1 MNLLFLNA
9 FKGLKK
15 KKVQMLAIILMVFLS
30 TGIYTAMNSA
40 LDRLENKY
48 YDYLDE
54 QNVEDFSFVPVI
66 DYSKDITLEELNTLE
81 QNELKNTTI
90 EEKQIINIYKSCLV
104 KVNESCSQ
112 NLYMGI
118 QGIFEKYSAQY
129 SIGNKKIDAL
139 TNKYDFKYNIEYS
152 KFVSDDKYMI
162 KAIPYNKDKE
172 INKAYLVEGKFPT
185 KDNEIT
191 ILPKFASNNDLEI
204 GDNYKIGDTTYKIVG
219 YTYAPDYIYPMIS
232 FSTPIFDEK
241 YNNVVFL
248 TNKAYNNFQ
257 GIKDDVYVAKF
268 NYKTDPKDR
277 MNITIGEDNIES
289 KNPAS
294 RILSEQKDKL
304 TMSMSSGSRI
314 MRIDMLQME
323 FEMDRNFAEYFLY
336 LLLGISVFIIII
348 VAKKRIDD
356 ERLQIGVLKSLGYKS
371 SSIAFSYL
379 VYPIVGSIVGGILG
393 YTLGVILSKPLTSLY
408 LNYFNIPLSGFT
420 FEPKYLLNSIC
431 IPLILLSILTYLI
444 ALFMLR
450 KKPLKLLKEGSNL
463 KVNFLS
469 KLVSKLTSKLP
480 FNYRF
485 KYSLASRSLGKLLIV
500 TLTSFCTGML
510 IVLTL
515 IGMNLFNSMIDK
527 SFEGLTFKYMIS
539 YNTAMTLESDDD
551 LILQNTL
558 TLNRLL
564 DKNGKEKRL
573 DDDEYSITLNG
584 IDSDAKNIEL
594 LDKKGKNIINK
605 IDIENGIIIN
615 ENIKEVINAEVG
627 DTLEFKYND
636 STLNYEIVGITES
649 YMNLTTYVN
658 REYLSKALGS
668 SIPIYTAKYSN
679 NKKYS
684 NMKNL
689 DDEELSKINSIFSID
704 DLEKNIKKQMQT
716 MNSSVYIVIGFAS
729 FMALII
735 IAVIANIVV
744 EENKRTISLMKVMGY
759 KNKNISKI
767 VLNIYTPFVI
777 IAYLLSIPAMIALL
791 KWIISMLVGDINM
804 VIPITLSWP
813 MALIGLIGLVVAY
826 YVAINLSRKVL
837 NKVPLAVA
845 LKRE

>member
-15 KKVQMLAIILMVFLS
+15 KKVQMLGIILMVLLS

-40 LDRLENKY
+40 LDRLENRY

-54 QNVEDFSFVPVI
+54 QNVEDFSFMPVI
-66 DYSKDITLEELNTLE
+66 NYDSDISIEELNTLE
-81 QNELKNTTI
+81 QNELSNIT
-90 EEKQIINIYKSCLV
+90 EKESQIINIYKICLTN
-104 KVNESCSQ
+104 KNEMCNQ
-112 NLYMGI
+112 NLYMGV
-118 QGIFEKYSAQY
+118 QGIFEKYSAQHL
-129 SIGNKKIDAL
+129 IANKKIDSL
-139 TNKYDFKYNIEYS
+139 TDKYDFKYEIEKS

-162 KAIPYNKDKE
+162 KAIPYNKNKQ
-172 INKAYLVEGKFPT
+172 INKTYLIEGKYPS
-185 KDNEIT
+185 KNNEIT
-191 ILPKFASNNDLEI
+191 ILPKFADNNDLKI
-204 GDNYKIGDTTYKIVG
+204 GDNYKIGDNTYKIVG
-219 YTYAPDYIYPMIS
+219 YTYAPDYVYPMIS

-248 TNKAYNNFQ
+248 TEEEYNNFQ

-268 NYKTDPKDR
+268 NYKTDPKNR
-277 MNITIGEDNIES
+277 MNITINENGVETD
-289 KNPAS
+289 NPATK
-294 RILSEQKDKL
+294 ILSDEKDKI
-304 TMSMSSGSRI
+304 TMSMSSASRM

-323 FEMDRNFAEYFLY
+323 FDTDRNFAEYFLY
-336 LLLGISVFIIII
+336 LLLGISVFIIVV

-356 ERLQIGVLKSLGYKS
+356 EKLQIGVLKSLGYKS

-379 VYPIVGSIVGGILG
+379 VYPVVGSIIGGLLG
-393 YTLGVILSKPLTSLY
+393 YLLGTIISGPLTSIY
-408 LNYFNIPLSGFT
+408 LNYFTVPLSGFK
-420 FEPKYLLNSIC
+420 FELKYLINSIAT
-431 IPLILLSILTYLI
+431 PLILLSALTYLI

-469 KLVSKLTSKLP
+469 KIVSKLTSKLP

-515 IGMNLFNSMIDK
+515 IGMNLFNTMIDK
-527 SFEGLTFKYMIS
+527 SFEGLTFKYMVS
-539 YNTAMTLESDDD
+539 YNGAMNGDSDDD
-551 LILQNTL
+551 LILQNQF

-564 DKNGKEKRL
+564 DKDNKEKKL
-573 DDDEYSITLNG
+573 EEDDYNISVNG
-584 IDSDAKNIEL
+584 IDSDAKSIEL
-594 LDKKGKNIINK
+594 LDKNNKNIIKK
-605 IDIENGIIIN
+605 IDMENGIIIN
-615 ENIKEVINAEVG
+615 ENIHEVTGAEIG

-636 STLNYEIVGITES
+636 KTLNYKIVGITES
-649 YMNLTTYVN
+649 YMSLTTYVN
-658 REYLSKALGS
+658 RTKLSQDLGS
-668 SIPIYTAKYSN
+668 KEAIYTTKYSN
-679 NKKYS
+679 DKKYS
-684 NMKNL
+684 SMKNL
-689 DDEELSKINSIFSID
+689 DEDELSKINSIFSIK

-777 IAYLLSIPAMIALL
+777 VAYLLSIPAMIALL
-791 KWIISMLVGDINM
+791 KWIISMLIGDMNM
-804 VIPITLSWP
+804 VIPITLSFP
-813 MALIGLIGLVVAY
+813 MALLGLIGLIVAY
-826 YVAINLSRKVL
+826 YIAINLSRKVL